1 MTSDWLGYAAA
12 AFTTGAFVPQALHT
26 VRSRDTRGISLWM
39 YLTFTLG
46 VACWLVYGVT
56 LGSRPI
62 VIANLIT
69 LLLALTIL
77 RLKIRHG

>member
-1 MTSDWLGYAAA
+1 MTSDWLGFAAA

-39 YLTFTLG
+39 YLTFTVG
-46 VACWLVYGVT
+46 VTCWLMYGLA

-77 RLKIRHG
+77 TLKIRHG